1 MVLAAASSVA
11 SHTRSSAS
19 KVVASTV
26 SKKPSK
32 NTISKDRNNSTKIPV
47 AKKKKPQKKP
57 VVKKKPQ
64 KKQPKKKPV
73 RVATVDVATVP
84 VATAH
89 LEELP
94 DILNPEDKNQLLEFF
109 ASYGVVAKRKMIYS
123 IVDDEGVRHDLQ
135 KRHSSNM
142 IRLMAAQVIHFS

>member
-32 NTISKDRNNSTKIPV
+32 NTISKDRNNSTKTPV

-57 VVKKKPQ
+57 VLKKKPQ

-94 DILNPEDKNQLLEFF
+94 DILNPEDKLLEFF

>member
-1 MVLAAASSVA
+1 
-11 SHTRSSAS
+11 
-19 KVVASTV
+19 
-26 SKKPSK
+26 
-32 NTISKDRNNSTKIPV
+32 
-47 AKKKKPQKKP
+47 
-57 VVKKKPQ
+57 
-64 KKQPKKKPV
+64 
-73 RVATVDVATVP
+73 VATEAVATVP
-84 VATAH
+84 VATAP